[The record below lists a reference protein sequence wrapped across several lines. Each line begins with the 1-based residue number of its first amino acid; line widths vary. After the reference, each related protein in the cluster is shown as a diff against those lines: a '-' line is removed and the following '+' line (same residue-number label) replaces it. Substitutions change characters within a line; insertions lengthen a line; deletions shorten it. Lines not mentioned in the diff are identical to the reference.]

1 MSSETEISPGE
12 VVAEVVDNITSN
24 VTSIP
29 TTPEGQALA
38 YSSLVIMALLPIFYG
53 SFRSIN
59 AIEQQKDSGEKAEII
74 SRSDAM
80 KFPLFASATLFG
92 IYMFFKV
99 ISQEY
104 IDVLICVYF
113 FILGVYALAHLAAPW
128 VASFLPES
136 FPNAVYDFN
145 LSETIAGKT
154 SQMVEGKF
162 DRKELVGFVLS
173 VAVAVWYT
181 FSKHWIANNLLG
193 LAFAINGIE
202 MIRINSIGTGC
213 ILLGGLFFYDVFW
226 VFGTDVMVT
235 VAKNFNAPIKVIFPQ
250 DFLQHGVFGTKF
262 AMLGL
267 GDIVIPGIFIAL
279 LLRFDLSLKRNTKT
293 YFYSCFLAYFLG
305 LVTTILVMVVF
316 QHAQPA
322 LLYLVP
328 FCIGFPVLVAAIKG
342 DLKAMFDYVDE
353 EDEEEEADEK
363 VDEGKKEE

>member
-1 MSSETEISPGE
+1 MSATE
-12 VVAEVVDNITSN
+12 AEAIKN
-24 VTSIP
+24 VTEELANATLPSS
-29 TTPEGQALA
+29 PEGQAIA
-38 YSSLVIMALLPIFYG
+38 YSSLVIMALIPIFMG
-53 SFRSIN
+53 SFRSIT
-59 AIEQQKDSGEKAEII
+59 AIKEQKDSGEKPEII

-92 IYMFFKV
+92 IYIFFK
-99 ISQEY
+99 IFSQEY
-104 IDVLICVYF
+104 INILISVYF
-113 FILGVYALAHLAAPW
+113 FILGVFALTHIAGPFISSLIPA
-128 VASFLPES
+128 S
-136 FPNAVYDFN
+136 FPNASYTLN
-145 LSETIAGKT
+145 LGETIEDKT
-154 SQMVEGKF
+154 ESVIDMKF
-162 DRKELVGFVLS
+162 DRKDLVGLACS

-181 FSKHWIANNLLG
+181 VNKHWIANNLLG
-193 LAFAINGIE
+193 LAFAMNGIE

-250 DFLQHGVFGTKF
+250 DFLEHGIFGSKF

-279 LLRFDLSLKRNTKT
+279 LLRFDLSLKRDQKT
-293 YFYSCFLAYFLG
+293 YFYTCFLAYFLG

-328 FCIGFPVLVAAIKG
+328 YCIGFPVAVALMKG
-342 DLKAMFDYVDE
+342 DLKAMFDYT
-353 EDEEEEADEK
+353 DEEEEKQEEVKDET
-363 VDEGKKEE
+363 EKKEE